1 MASRDVRKESAEV
14 IHELRKR
21 AVGMKLQGATHEA
34 IAATLDV
41 SVGASR
47 LWWRIY
53 REEGEA
59 GLALGQRGRPPGT
72 CRTLTPAQEKA
83 VQRAI
88 ADKTPD
94 QLKMDF
100 ALWTRPV
107 IAQYIVE
114 RYGIKLPVRTLGHY
128 LKRWG
133 FTPQRPK
140 KVAYEQ
146 QPAAVRA
153 WIDQSYPEIARRAK
167 AEQADILWGDETGLS
182 NQDHAGRGFA
192 PKGKTPVARGMAK
205 RVTTSMISAIGNRG
219 DARFMIYKGG
229 LKSAIFIKFL
239 GRLVKGAKR
248 KIFLIVDNLRVHKAK
263 AVLAWV
269 AERTELIELF
279 HLPSYSPELN
289 PDEYLNNTVKSKM
302 RNLKVASTQDELRAQ
317 LTKVMKSTQRKRG
330 LIRNLFKHPNVAYA
344 A

>member
-1 MASRDVRKESAEV
+1 MASRDVRKESPEV
-14 IHELRKR
+14 IYELRKR
-21 AVGMKLQGATHEA
+21 AVGMKLQGSTHEE
-34 IAATLDV
+34 IAANLDV
-41 SVGASR
+41 SVAASR

-53 REEGEA
+53 RDGGED

-83 VQRAI
+83 VQKAI

-107 IAQYIVE
+107 IAQYILE
-114 RYGIKLPVRTLGHY
+114 RYGIKLPVRTLGNY

-146 QPAAVRA
+146 QPGAVRA
-153 WIDQSYPEIARRAK
+153 WIDHSYPEIARRAK
-167 AEQADILWGDETGLS
+167 AENAEILWGDETGVS

-192 PKGKTPVARGMAK
+192 PKGKTPVARGVAK

-229 LKSAIFIKFL
+229 LKSATFIKFL
-239 GRLVKGAKR
+239 TRLIKRARR

-269 AERTELIELF
+269 AERAERIELF

-317 LTKVMKSTQRKRG
+317 LTKVMKSTQQKRE
-330 LIRNLFKHPNVAYA
+330 LIRNLFKHPKVAYA

>member
-1 MASRDVRKESAEV
+1 MASRDVRKESPEV
-14 IHELRKR
+14 IYELRKR
-21 AVGMKLQGATHEA
+21 AVGMKLQGSTHEE
-34 IAATLDV
+34 IAAILDV
-41 SVGASR
+41 SVAASR

-53 REEGEA
+53 REGGEE

-83 VQRAI
+83 VRKAI

-114 RYGIKLPVRTLGHY
+114 RYGIKLPVRTLGNY

-146 QPAAVRA
+146 QPGAVRD
-153 WIDQSYPEIARRAK
+153 WIDHSYPEIARRAK
-167 AEQADILWGDETGLS
+167 AENAEILWGDETGVS

-192 PKGKTPVARGMAK
+192 PKGKTPVARGVAK

-229 LKSAIFIKFL
+229 LKSATFIKFL
-239 GRLVKGAKR
+239 TRLIKGAKR

-263 AVLAWV
+263 VVLAWV
-269 AERTELIELF
+269 AERAERIELF

-317 LTKVMKSTQRKRG
+317 LTKVMKSTQRKRE
-330 LIRNLFKHPNVAYA
+330 LIRNLFKHPKVAYA

>member
-1 MASRDVRKESAEV
+1 
-14 IHELRKR
+14 
-21 AVGMKLQGATHEA
+21 MKLQGSTHEE
-34 IAATLDV
+34 IAANLDV
-41 SVGASR
+41 SVAASR

-53 REEGEA
+53 RDGGED

-83 VQRAI
+83 VQKAI

-107 IAQYIVE
+107 IAQYILE
-114 RYGIKLPVRTLGHY
+114 RYGIKLPVRTLGNY

-146 QPAAVRA
+146 QPGAVRA
-153 WIDQSYPEIARRAK
+153 WIDHSYPEIARRAK
-167 AEQADILWGDETGLS
+167 AENAEILWGDETGVS

-192 PKGKTPVARGMAK
+192 PKGKTPVARGVAK

-229 LKSAIFIKFL
+229 LKSATFIKFL
-239 GRLVKGAKR
+239 TRLIKRARR

-269 AERTELIELF
+269 AERAERIELF

-317 LTKVMKSTQRKRG
+317 LTKVMKSTQQKRE
-330 LIRNLFKHPNVAYA
+330 LIRNLFKHPKVAYA